1 MRRQF
6 SLPAEDL
13 EWLDA
18 RGGEYELVASPE
30 GLRVVLLGVP
40 VPAGYNVETVDL
52 FFKIEPGYPDS
63 QLDMVW
69 FSPDLH
75 LLSGKAIQALS
86 PEVFD
91 NKTWQ
96 RWSRHRTGVNPWRP
110 GVDGLATQYALVQEW
125 LERELRKP

>member
-30 GLRVVLLGVP
+30 GLRVVLLGVR